1 MGGGTRLSYA
11 AESTSEIS
19 AEPSS
24 VSSESENFFVRSFH
38 SIWNL
43 ISSFFSWSIE
53 RFGDLLGGLL
63 GLLGVGTP
71 LLFVL
76 WVIKTIIGF
85 FINRY
90 IISPAKKVINK
101 HSMNR
106 YGTNVFKNDI
116 VEYKR
121 PLSKRDIIRITKK
134 YGASEKSNETH
145 NGQEVYTE
153 WQYGVM
159 TWYFVYFCDDGIHAQ
174 KGVFSPTTDFMSY
187 DKLRDD
193 DTTVDTLEFWFED
206 YPADFYHMLTALK
219 EA

>member
-1 MGGGTRLSYA
+1 MYNACMGGGGINFSYA
-11 AESTSEIS
+11 AEIS
-19 AEPSS
+19 AD
-24 VSSESENFFVRSFH
+24 
-38 SIWNL
+38 
-43 ISSFFSWSIE
+43 ISSINNVSDGIFSRIVNLVLSFISWSVAT
-53 RFGDLLGGLL
+53 FGNTAGKILGW
-63 GLLGVGTP
+63 LGVGTP
-71 LLFVL
+71 LLFIL
-76 WVIKTIIGF
+76 WVIKKIIGF

-106 YGTNVFKNDI
+106 YGTNVFRNDI

-121 PLSKRDIIRITKK
+121 PLSKRDIIRITQK
-134 YGASEKSNETH
+134 YGASEKINETH
-145 NGQEVYTE
+145 DYHEVYTE

-159 TWYFVYFCDDGIHAQ
+159 TWYFVYFCEDGIHAQ
-174 KGVFSPTTDFMSY
+174 KGVFSPKTDFMSY
-187 DKLRDD
+187 DTLRDD